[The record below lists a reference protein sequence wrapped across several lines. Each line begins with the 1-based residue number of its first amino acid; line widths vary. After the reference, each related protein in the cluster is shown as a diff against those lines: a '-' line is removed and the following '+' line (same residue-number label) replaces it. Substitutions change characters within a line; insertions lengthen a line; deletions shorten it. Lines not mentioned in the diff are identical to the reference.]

1 MGLDGPYKSKRQQSE
16 ENYLRKNKCT
26 AREILASKP
35 KFY

>member
-1 MGLDGPYKSKRQQSE
+1 MAHTKAKDNKAKK
-16 ENYLRKNKCT
+16 NYLRKNKCT